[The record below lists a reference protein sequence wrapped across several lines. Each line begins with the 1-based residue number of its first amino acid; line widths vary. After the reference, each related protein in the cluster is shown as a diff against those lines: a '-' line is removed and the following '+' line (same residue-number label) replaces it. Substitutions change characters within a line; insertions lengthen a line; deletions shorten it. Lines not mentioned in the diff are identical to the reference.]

1 MARELHNDREP
12 TGDPAPPPILDHQL
26 LFEESPDVLL
36 VLLPDT
42 PRFTMVAATNARLCI
57 THTTRET
64 LGRGLFEVFPDN
76 PDDPAATGMSNLR
89 ASLERVLQTRRP
101 DTMAVQKYDIRGPD
115 GTFEARYWSPKNLP
129 VLSPSGQVLYI
140 LHRVEDVTELVRA
153 SEIGEALRDRT
164 TEMEREVIRRS
175 NELATVVRELREAN
189 GKLAELD
196 AAKTAF
202 FSNISHEFR
211 TPLTLMLGPLEDE
224 LAESARPLPEERRR
238 RLETAH
244 RNSLRL
250 LKLVNSLLEFAR
262 IEAGRVQALYQPTDL
277 AALTAELAS
286 HFRSAVERSG
296 LTLTVDCPA
305 LPEPIYV
312 DREMWE
318 KIVLNL
324 ISNAFKHTFEGGITI
339 RLASL
344 DDSVQLTVE
353 DSGVGIASEEIPR
366 VFERFHRVK
375 GAASR
380 THEGTGIG
388 LSLVHELVNLHS
400 GQIQV
405 ESEPGRGS
413 RFYVTLPWGF
423 AHLPPEKIGTAT
435 SMVALSGA
443 APAYVQEAL
452 RWLPEERTPHAS
464 IPHELT
470 SPPEQISPPP
480 WEGRETR
487 PRILWADDNADM
499 REYVGRLLGD
509 DYEVTSVPDG
519 QAALEAA
526 RVAPPDL
533 VLSDVMMPKLD
544 GLGLLRAL
552 RADDRTRRLPVIL
565 LSARAGEESAIDGL
579 NAGADDYLMK
589 PFTARE
595 LLARVRTHV
604 QLARYRR
611 AWEDELEERI
621 RERTAELAANV
632 DALAEEVSRREI
644 TERKLEAQLRR
655 MSLLDHITRAV
666 AERQDLDSII
676 RVVVRNVEENLPVDV
691 CWIGL
696 KGDTYGMKIAGDL
709 LYEPDITLGGSLPL
723 PPRFSEI
730 GARAL
735 IAAPLRVEG
744 EVVGVLMAARREP
757 NSFSSGEC
765 EFLRQLSEHVALAAR
780 QGDLYASLQAAYD
793 DLRQT
798 QQTVLQQ
805 ERLRALGQ
813 MASGIAHDINNA
825 ISPVTLYVEN
835 LLDSDPN
842 LSPRAR
848 QYLPI
853 VLRAIDDVSATVARM
868 REFYRPHDTQ
878 LTLAPIELNK
888 LIEQVIDLTRARWS
902 DMPQQRG
909 VVIEVALELAE
920 DLPRVPGVESEIR
933 EALTN
938 LVFNAVDAMPEGGKL
953 TLTTSAADQWVR
965 LEVADTGVGMD
976 EETRR
981 KCLEPFFTTK
991 GERGTGLGLAMVYGA
1006 LRRHGADIHIE
1017 SAPGQ
1022 GTRFLLTFPI
1032 SQASELAKPD
1042 AEQVTPVAAPLRIL
1056 VIDDDAL
1063 VLTPLKDIL
1072 EADGHAVVTVDDPR
1086 RGIEVFRAEQPRNP
1100 FGVVITDLGMPHLD
1114 GRAVARAI
1122 KETSPNTPVIL
1133 LTGWGRRL
1141 DTEEAATQD
1150 IDHVLSKPPKVREL
1164 RMALAQCR

>member
-1 MARELHNDREP
+1 MARESHNDLGP
-12 TGDPAPPPILDHQL
+12 TGSGAAVPGVDHRL

-36 VLLPDT
+36 VLLPDA
-42 PRFTMVAATNARLCI
+42 PRFTMVAATNARLRV

-76 PDDPAATGMSNLR
+76 PADPGATGTSNLR
-89 ASLERVLQTRRP
+89 ASLERVLVTRRA

-129 VLSPSGQVLYI
+129 VLSESGEVLYI

-164 TEMEREVIRRS
+164 SEMEREVIRRS
-175 NELATVVRELREAN
+175 NELAAAVRELREAN

-224 LAESARPLPEERRR
+224 LAESAQAGLPETRRR
-238 RLETAH
+238 RLQTAH

-250 LKLVNSLLEFAR
+250 LRLVNSLLEFSR

-277 AALTAELAS
+277 AAMTAELAS

-296 LTLTVDCPA
+296 LSLSVECPA
-305 LPEPIYV
+305 LPRPIFV

-324 ISNAFKHTFEGGITI
+324 LSNAFKHTFKGGITV
-339 RLASL
+339 RLVSL
-344 DDSVQLTVE
+344 GRSVQLTVE

-366 VFERFHRVK
+366 LFERFHRVK

-388 LSLVHELVNLHS
+388 LSLVRELVTLHS
-400 GQIQV
+400 GEIWV

-413 RFYVTLPWGF
+413 RFCVSLLEGT
-423 AHLPPEKIGTAT
+423 AHLPSEKIG
-435 SMVALSGA
+435 A
-443 APAYVQEAL
+443 ASDAVSVGGGIAAYVQEAL
-452 RWLPEERTPHAS
+452 LWIPESGDQHTMAALAALPSGGALGQQRGA
-464 IPHELT
+464 
-470 SPPEQISPPP
+470 
-480 WEGRETR
+480 R
-487 PRILWADDNADM
+487 PRVLWAEDNADM
-499 REYVGRLLGD
+499 REYVARLLGS
-509 DYEVTSVPDG
+509 DYDVVSVPDG
-519 QAALEAA
+519 QAALEVA
-526 RVAPPDL
+526 RADPPDL
-533 VLSDVMMPKLD
+533 VLSDVMMPRLD
-544 GLGLLRAL
+544 GIGLLREL

-565 LSARAGEESAIDGL
+565 LSARAGEESSIHGL
-579 NAGADDYLMK
+579 DAGADDYLMK

-604 QLARYRR
+604 QLALHRR

-621 RERTAELAANV
+621 RERTGELAASV
-632 DALAEEVSRREI
+632 DDLAQEIKRRQVS
-644 TERKLEAQLRR
+644 ERGLEAQLRR
-655 MSLLDHITRAV
+655 LSLLDHITRSV
-666 AERQDLDSII
+666 AERQDLESII

-691 CWIGL
+691 CWIEL
-696 KGDTYGMKIAGDL
+696 KGDTGGMLTADGL
-709 LYEPDITLGGSLPL
+709 VYEPDIVRRSIPL
-723 PPRFSEI
+723 PPSLVGK
-730 GARAL
+730 GARAVV
-735 IAAPLRVEG
+735 AAPLRVEG
-744 EVVGVLMAARREP
+744 EILGLLVAARREP
-757 NSFSSGEC
+757 DSFSSGEC
-765 EFLRQLSEHVALAAR
+765 EFLRQLSEHVALAAH
-780 QGDLYASLQAAYD
+780 QTALHASLQAAYD

-798 QQTVLQQ
+798 QQAILQQ
-805 ERLRALGQ
+805 ERLSALGQ

-825 ISPVTLYVEN
+825 ISPVTLYVES
-835 LLDSDPN
+835 LLESDAD
-842 LSPRAR
+842 LSPRAK

-868 REFYRPHDTQ
+868 REFYRSRDAQ
-878 LTLAPIELNK
+878 LALVPVELNK
-888 LIEQVIDLTRARWS
+888 MVEQVIDLTRARWS

-909 VVIEVALELAE
+909 VVIEMVRDLAD

-953 TLTTSAADQWVR
+953 MLVTRAGDQGVR
-965 LEVADTGVGMD
+965 LEVADTGIGMD
-976 EETRR
+976 ETTRR
-981 KCLEPFFTTK
+981 KCFEPFFTTK

-1006 LRRHGADIHIE
+1006 VRRHAADIRID
-1017 SAPGQ
+1017 SAVGV
-1022 GTRFLLTFPI
+1022 GTRFVMTFPM
-1032 SQASELAKPD
+1032 S
-1042 AEQVTPVAAPLRIL
+1042 QVTETAGQSADSGLLSAAPLRIL
-1056 VIDDDAL
+1056 VIDDDPL
-1063 VLTPLKDIL
+1063 VLAPIKGTL
-1072 EADGHAVVTVDDPR
+1072 EADGHVVVTVDDPR
-1086 RGIEVFRAEQPRNP
+1086 RGVELFRAAQRVEP
-1100 FGVVITDLGMPHLD
+1100 FSVVVTDLGMPYLD

-1122 KETSPNTPVIL
+1122 KETSPMTPVIL

-1141 DTEEAATQD
+1141 DAEGQAPAH
-1150 IDHVLSKPPKVREL
+1150 IDCVLGKPPKLREL
-1164 RMALAQCR
+1164 RAALAQCR